1 MTATSAPAVQ
11 LAPAKQD
18 WTLAATLRSA
28 AAARPA
34 HVALRSMHGNE
45 LTYAQVL
52 SCAESRAVGL
62 QQLGISPGDRVALL
76 MDNSLEMILTWFAV
90 NLLGAVEVP
99 CNTANRGRSLEH
111 VLGNSGAGVVV
122 VDSTYAPVLA
132 EVAGALP
139 ELRAVVVHG
148 ADVEL
153 PWPTH
158 RLETLTGPRED
169 LSQVPCS
176 YRDPAAIIYTSGTT
190 GPAKG
195 VVVSHAH
202 MYLFARHVVEQ
213 LEISHDDVYYVCLPL
228 FHANAQ
234 FMQVYAAMI
243 ASATV
248 VLADAFSASRWVEE
262 VHACGATVSSL
273 LGVMAQY
280 IYNQPPSE
288 LDTRHRVRRMITIP
302 LPAAIAED
310 FERRFG
316 VISIEA
322 YGMTEVCLPTYRPKD
337 EPLRPGS
344 CGKVLE
350 EWFEVAVVDP
360 DTDEVLPVGEV
371 GEIVVRPRSPYTT
384 FLEYH
389 AMPERTVESWRNLW
403 FHTGDAGRR
412 DADGYYF
419 FVDRIKDRIRRKGEN
434 VTAYDI
440 EVALM
445 EIEGVR
451 EVAVVAKAAAEGE
464 DDIKA
469 YLVVADETAAD
480 PVAILQHCTARL
492 PYFAVPRY
500 IEIISEM
507 PKTPN
512 GKILK
517 RELRSRSGSKA
528 EWDRESAGWTVRR
541 GDAGLVRRHT

>member
-1 MTATSAPAVQ
+1 MTATSAPAAR
-11 LAPAKQD
+11 LAADKRD
-18 WTLAATLRSA
+18 WTLTATLRSA
-28 AAARPA
+28 AAERGD
-34 HVALRSMHGNE
+34 HVALQDTHGE
-45 LTYAQVL
+45 QLTYTELLARV
-52 SCAESRAVGL
+52 ETRAAGL
-62 QQLGISPGDRVALL
+62 AGLGVQSGDRVALL
-76 MDNSLEMILTWFAV
+76 MDNSLEMLLTWFAV
-90 NLLGAVEVP
+90 NRLGAVEVP

-111 VLGNSGAGVVV
+111 VLANSGAEVVII
-122 VDSTYAPVLA
+122 DASFAPVLT
-132 EVAGALP
+132 EVAAALP
-139 ELRAVVVHG
+139 GIRAVVVRG
-148 ADVEL
+148 PEVSL

-158 RLETLTGPRED
+158 DLMSLTGSAES
-169 LSQVPCS
+169 LSADPCS

-202 MYLFARHVVEQ
+202 MYLFAGQVMEQ
-213 LEISHDDVYYVCLPL
+213 LAIGPEDVFYVCLPL

-234 FMQVYAAMI
+234 FMQVYATMQA
-243 ASATV
+243 AGTV
-248 VLADAFSASRWVEE
+248 VLADAFSASRWVQD

-280 IYNQPPSE
+280 IYNQPPSD
-288 LDTRHRVRRMITIP
+288 LDQQHQVSRMITIP

-316 VISIEA
+316 VVSVEA
-322 YGMTEVCLPTYRPKD
+322 YGMTEVCLPLFRPAD

-344 CGKVLE
+344 CGKVVDKY
-350 EWFEVAVVDP
+350 FQAAIVDP
-360 DTDEVLPVGEV
+360 DTDEVLPTGEV
-371 GEIVVRPRSPYTT
+371 GEIVIRPLSPFTT

-389 AMPERTVESWRNLW
+389 EMPERTVEAWRNLW
-403 FHTGDAGRR
+403 FHTGDAGRQ
-412 DADGYYF
+412 DEDGYFY

-440 EVALM
+440 EVALL
-445 EIEGVR
+445 EIEGVQ
-451 EVAVVAKAAAEGE
+451 EVAVVAKPASEGE

-469 YLVVADETAAD
+469 YLVVSEEAATD

-500 IEIISEM
+500 IELISEL
-507 PKTPN
+507 PKTAS

-517 RELRSRSGSKA
+517 RELRALASSQA
-528 EWDRESAGWTVRR
+528 EWDREQAGWTVQR
-541 GDAGLVRRHT
+541 GKTELVRSRA